1 VWAAKHPPHAREHPN
16 HHMAI
21 MKERTQSTCP
31 LCYSLDVFGDKWTLL
46 IIRDVLLGEKRNYR
60 DFAKSSEG
68 IATNILADRLKHLVE
83 QGMLI
88 REDDPESGTQTLY
101 LPTEKALALMP
112 VIDAMTKW
120 GLEHGPDRLKPPA
133 GWSLE

>member
-1 VWAAKHPPHAREHPN
+1 MREYPLIARKPSIHPKAA
-16 HHMAI
+16 

-31 LCYSLDVFGDKWTLL
+31 LCYSLDIFGDRWTLL

-60 DFAKSSEG
+60 DFLRSGEG

-83 QGMLI
+83 HGMLT
-88 REDDPESGTQTLY
+88 REDDRESGTQTLY
-101 LPTEKALALMP
+101 MPTEKALALMP

-120 GLEHGPDRLKPPA
+120 GLEHGPDRLKPPT
-133 GWSLE
+133 GWSIE